1 MTDYA
6 KKIKEKLDIVTLERE
21 DFNTL
26 VKDRLDFGF
35 DSIYFRYAELCDEL
49 AMYKVM
55 YEHELPC
62 NAKKAMN
69 GRKMHF
75 YNCLEQFVMRP
86 EIAEYKQLLLNEG
99 ADAALMTGSGS
110 VVYGMFFSYEK
121 ALQAKERCSALG
133 LRPCLTTPTSS
144 IF

>member
-1 MTDYA
+1 MTYKIDIQEMVDNVVKKTVKDY
-6 KKIKEKLDIVTLERE
+6 ERIA
-21 DFNTL
+21 
-26 VKDRLDFGF
+26 KDRLDFGF

-75 YNCLEQFVMRP
+75 YNCLEQ
-86 EIAEYKQLLLNEG
+86 LL
-99 ADAALMTGSGS
+99 
-110 VVYGMFFSYEK
+110 
-121 ALQAKERCSALG
+121 RCHEDNKND
-133 LRPCLTTPTSS
+133 
-144 IF
+144 INK

>member
-1 MTDYA
+1 MA
-6 KKIKEKLDIVTLERE
+6 KILTVDVNVTELDTFER
-21 DFNTL
+21 
-26 VKDRLDFGF
+26 VAKDRLDFGF

-75 YNCLEQFVMRP
+75 YNTLEQ
-86 EIAEYKQLLLNEG
+86 LLQCHKTEE
-99 ADAALMTGSGS
+99 D
-110 VVYGMFFSYEK
+110 K
-121 ALQAKERCSALG
+121 KK
-133 LRPCLTTPTSS
+133 
-144 IF
+144 